1 ELPRQATSSRRLRLC
16 APSRSRDA
24 VRRRATGPG
33 NLLPPATSLRPEPE
47 QRRSPTPSYRARQ
60 TISYRLRLCAP
71 SRSRGAVR
79 VGRRA
84 ETAFPRRIGHC
95 SAGRNDDAA
104 GRVVV
109 GARLYPQ
116 AASLSTDS
124 MRVFRPARTK
134 DEAACMTEF
143 LDVPGLV
150 RRARR
155 IADVSQ
161 REMASAAQVSPT
173 SIARAES
180 AGRVTLDVLERVLTV
195 AGLRLV
201 VIDGS
206 GDAVH
211 GMRPDAVRDRSGR
224 RLPAH
229 LDPFP
234 YWGVGRPY
242 RADRP

>member
-1 ELPRQATSSRRLRLC
+1 
-16 APSRSRDA
+16 
-24 VRRRATGPG
+24 
-33 NLLPPATSLRPEPE
+33 
-47 QRRSPTPSYRARQ
+47 
-60 TISYRLRLCAP
+60 
-71 SRSRGAVR
+71 
-79 VGRRA
+79 
-84 ETAFPRRIGHC
+84 
-95 SAGRNDDAA
+95 
-104 GRVVV
+104 
-109 GARLYPQ
+109 
-116 AASLSTDS
+116 
-124 MRVFRPARTK
+124 MTK
-134 DEAACMTEF
+134 C
-143 LDVPGLV
+143 LDVPGVV

-161 REMASAAQVSPT
+161 REMASAAHVSPT
-173 SIARAES
+173 TIARAES
-180 AGRVTLDVLERVLTV
+180 DGRVTLDLLERVLTV

-242 RADRP
+242 RADRPYPRPPGSVSFRRRSVGMRRDRTGRPDDHPTPTKV